1 VTRRL
6 NYRLHDGRY
15 AVCRFAPGD
24 PVPDWLPRDGWW
36 SVTRTSDELSVVCEE
51 SIVPEGVKHQGGW
64 RRIELAGP
72 FDFTLTGILA
82 SILSPLAEARVPIFA
97 LSTFDTDWVLIPGEH
112 LEKAKQALI
121 GAGHNEI

>member
-1 VTRRL
+1 MTKRL
-6 NYRLHDGRY
+6 TLKVHDGRS
-15 AVCRFAPGD
+15 AVCRLAPDD
-24 PVPDWLPRDGWW
+24 PVPAWLPRDGWW
-36 SVTRTSDELSVVCEE
+36 SVTRTSVELSVVCDE
-51 SIVPEGVKHQGGW
+51 SLVPQDVKHQSGW

-72 FDFTLTGILA
+72 FDFALTGILA
-82 SILSPLAEARVPIFA
+82 SILNPLAEARVPIFA

>member
-1 VTRRL
+1 MTRRL
-6 NYRLHDGRY
+6 TFKVHDGRF
-15 AVCRFAPGD
+15 AVCRLAPGD
-24 PVPDWLPRDGWW
+24 AVPDWLPPDGWW
-36 SVTRTSDELSVVCEE
+36 SVTRTPAELSVVCDE
-51 SIVPEGVKHQGGW
+51 SIVPDGVKRQSGW

-72 FDFTLTGILA
+72 FDFALTGILA
-82 SILSPLAEARVPIFA
+82 SILNPLAEAQVPIFA

>member
-6 NYRLHDGRY
+6 TFKVHDGRF
-15 AVCRFAPGD
+15 AVCRLAPGGA
-24 PVPDWLPRDGWW
+24 VPDWLPRDGWW
-36 SVTRTSDELSVVCEE
+36 SVTRTPAELSIVCEE
-51 SIVPEGVKHQGGW
+51 SIVPDGVKRQSGW
-64 RRIELAGP
+64 RRIELTGP
-72 FDFTLTGILA
+72 FDFALTGILA
-82 SILSPLAEARVPIFA
+82 SVLNPLAEARVPIFA